1 MSGTG
6 ATAEVMAL
14 RTGLPVGSKRRKAG
28 HLDEQ
33 EAGVVPDVLVVGR
46 EEEPPAR
53 R

>member
-6 ATAEVMAL
+6 ATAKLMAL
-14 RTGLPVGSKRRKAG
+14 RTVLAVGPKRRKAG
-28 HLDEQ
+28 RLDEQ
-33 EAGVVPDVLVVGR
+33 KAGVVPDVLVVGR